1 VSGDSPP
8 GIANSDTAALLAACE
23 RHMGSGRASLGR
35 LIGVV
40 ETHSAGAWVTAADGR
55 RYLDF
60 GGYGVFILG
69 HRHPDVV
76 AAVREQLDAH
86 PIATKVF
93 LDPVSIRA
101 AAALASIAP
110 AGTDCVHF
118 ANSGAEATEAALKLA
133 RLHGRRHLISARNGF
148 HGKTLGA
155 LSVTANPIYQRPF
168 EPLLPDLTQVPY
180 GEIVPLRHALAA
192 AAGQACVILEPVQGE
207 AGVVIPPAGYLAEAA
222 RLCRE
227 HDALL
232 IIDEIQSGLG
242 RTGEWWASSAEVPEP
257 DMVLVGKGLSGGV
270 VPVAAMLARPEVY
283 APLGRDPFLHSSTF
297 AGSPLACAAAAAAIR
312 AIAQENIGPRAAA
325 LGARL
330 LTGIRHVLAAVPA
343 LSAAEARGRGLLIGI
358 DLGNPAQAG
367 QLIIE
372 LLERRIL
379 VNHSLNNSQVVR
391 LTPPA
396 IISDAEL
403 GLFLDAF
410 ADACAALIPGPSR
423 PSRPPRPLRPSH
435 HSRFPRPSHFP
446 RPPVPP
452 IP

>member
-1 VSGDSPP
+1 
-8 GIANSDTAALLAACE
+8 
-23 RHMGSGRASLGR
+23 MGSGRASLGR

-76 AAVREQLDAH
+76 AAVRAQLDAH
-86 PIATKVF
+86 PLATKVF
-93 LDPVSIRA
+93 LEPVSIRA
-101 AAALASIAP
+101 AAALAGVAP

-133 RLHGRRHLISARNGF
+133 RLHGRRQLISARNGF

-155 LSVTANPIYQRPF
+155 LSVTANPAYQRPF

-180 GEIVPLRHALAA
+180 GEITALGDALAA
-192 AAGQACVILEPVQGE
+192 VPGRACVILEPIQGE
-207 AGVVIPPAGYLAEAA
+207 AGVVVPPAGYLAGAA

-232 IIDEIQSGLG
+232 IVDEIQTGLG

-270 VPVAAMLARPEVY
+270 VPVAAVLARPAVY
-283 APLGRDPFLHSSTF
+283 APFGRDPFLHSSTF
-297 AGSPLACAAAAAAIR
+297 AGSPLACAAAAASIR
-312 AIAQENIGPRAAA
+312 VIEQENIVQRAAA
-325 LGARL
+325 LGSRL
-330 LTGIRHVLAAVPA
+330 LTGVRRVLGDSFGVSPVG
-343 LSAAEARGRGLLIGI
+343 ARGRGLLIGI
-358 DLGNPAQAG
+358 DLGSPALAG

-372 LLERRIL
+372 LLERHVL

-396 IISDAEL
+396 IMSDAEL

-410 ADACAALIPGPSR
+410 ADACAALTPRSIPLEATPT
-423 PSRPPRPLRPSH
+423 
-435 HSRFPRPSHFP
+435 
-446 RPPVPP
+446 
-452 IP
+452 

>member
-1 VSGDSPP
+1 VNTS
-8 GIANSDTAALLAACE
+8 IANTDTAALLAACE

-40 ETHSAGAWVTAADGR
+40 ETHSEAAWVTAADGR

-76 AAVREQLDAH
+76 AAVREQLDTH
-86 PIATKVF
+86 PLGTKVF

-110 AGTDCVHF
+110 RGTDCVHF
-118 ANSGAEATEAALKLA
+118 ANSGTEATEAALKLA
-133 RLHGRRHLISARNGF
+133 RLHGRRHLISARSGF

-155 LSVTANPIYQRPF
+155 LSVTANPAYQRPF
-168 EPLLPDLTQVPY
+168 GPLLPDLTHIPY
-180 GEIVPLRHALAA
+180 GEIVPLDNALAVIP
-192 AAGQACVILEPVQGE
+192 GKACVILEPIQGE
-207 AGVVIPPAGYLAEAA
+207 AGVVVPPVGYLAEAA

-232 IIDEIQSGLG
+232 IIDEIQTGLG

-257 DMVLVGKGLSGGV
+257 DIVLVGKGLSGGV
-270 VPVAAMLARPEVY
+270 VPVAAMLARPAIY
-283 APLGRDPFLHSSTF
+283 APFGRDPFLHSSTF
-297 AGSPLACAAAAAAIR
+297 AGSPLACAAAAASIR
-312 AIAQENIGPRAAA
+312 VMARDNIGQRAAS
-325 LGARL
+325 LGTRL
-330 LTGIRHVLAAVPA
+330 LTEIRRVLADSPVSSV
-343 LSAAEARGRGLLIGI
+343 SAGQARGRGLLIGI
-358 DLGNPAQAG
+358 DLGSPALAG

-372 LLERRIL
+372 LLERQVL

-396 IISDAEL
+396 IMSDAEL

-410 ADACAALIPGPSR
+410 ADACAALTPQPIALEAIPT
-423 PSRPPRPLRPSH
+423 
-435 HSRFPRPSHFP
+435 
-446 RPPVPP
+446 
-452 IP
+452 

>member
-1 VSGDSPP
+1 VSGDRLP
-8 GIANSDTAALLAACE
+8 GIANSDTPGLLAACE

-76 AAVREQLDAH
+76 AAVRAQLDAH

-93 LDPVSIRA
+93 LEPVSIRA
-101 AAALASIAP
+101 AAALASVAP

-155 LSVTANPIYQRPF
+155 LSVTANPAYQRPF

-180 GEIVPLRHALAA
+180 GEITPLGEALAA
-192 AAGQACVILEPVQGE
+192 VPGQACVILEPIQGE
-207 AGVVIPPAGYLAEAA
+207 AGVVVPPAGYLAEAA

-232 IIDEIQSGLG
+232 IVDEIQTGLG
-242 RTGEWWASSAEVPEP
+242 RTGEWWASAAEVPEP

-270 VPVAAMLARPEVY
+270 VPVAAVLARPAVY
-283 APLGRDPFLHSSTF
+283 APFGRDPFLHSSTF
-297 AGSPLACAAAAAAIR
+297 AGSPLACAAAEAAIR
-312 AIAQENIGPRAAA
+312 VIARENIGQRAAA
-325 LGARL
+325 LGSRL
-330 LTGIRHVLAAVPA
+330 LAGVQGILADSLDDSPV
-343 LSAAEARGRGLLIGI
+343 EARGRGLLIGI
-358 DLGNPAQAG
+358 DLGSPALAG
-367 QLIIE
+367 ELIIE
-372 LLERRIL
+372 LLERHVL

-396 IISDAEL
+396 IMSDAEL
-403 GLFLDAF
+403 GRFLDAF
-410 ADACAALIPGPSR
+410 ADACAALTPRSIPLEATPT
-423 PSRPPRPLRPSH
+423 
-435 HSRFPRPSHFP
+435 
-446 RPPVPP
+446 
-452 IP
+452 

>member
-1 VSGDSPP
+1 
-8 GIANSDTAALLAACE
+8 
-23 RHMGSGRASLGR
+23 MGSGRASLGR

-40 ETHSAGAWVTAADGR
+40 ETHSAAAWVTAADGN

-86 PIATKVF
+86 PIATK
-93 LDPVSIRA
+93 LLLEPVSIRA

-148 HGKTLGA
+148 HGKTFGA
-155 LSVTANPIYQRPF
+155 LSVTANSAYQRPF
-168 EPLLPDLTQVPY
+168 EPLLPDRTQVPY
-180 GEIVPLRHALAA
+180 GEIAPLRHALAD
-192 AAGQACVILEPVQGE
+192 AAGKACVILEPIQGE
-207 AGVVIPPAGYLAEAA
+207 AGVVVPPAGYLAEAA

-227 HDALL
+227 YDALL
-232 IIDEIQSGLG
+232 IVDEIQTGLG

-270 VPVAAMLARPEVY
+270 VPIAAVLARPAVY
-283 APLGRDPFLHSSTF
+283 APFGRDPFLHSSTF
-297 AGSPLACAAAAAAIR
+297 AGSPLACAAAAASIR
-312 AIAQENIGPRAAA
+312 AIAQENVGQRAAS
-325 LGARL
+325 LGSRL
-330 LTGIRHVLAAVPA
+330 LSEIRSILAGSPFPEVSP
-343 LSAAEARGRGLLIGI
+343 AEARGRGLLIGI
-358 DLGNPAQAG
+358 DVGSPALAG
-367 QLIIE
+367 QLILE
-372 LLERRIL
+372 LLERHIL

-396 IISDAEL
+396 IIGAAEL
-403 GLFLDAF
+403 ALFLDAF
-410 ADACAALIPGPSR
+410 ADACAALT
-423 PSRPPRPLRPSH
+423 PRSIALEAMST
-435 HSRFPRPSHFP
+435 
-446 RPPVPP
+446 
-452 IP
+452 

>member
-1 VSGDSPP
+1 VSS

-23 RHMGSGRASLGR
+23 RHLGSGRASLGR

-40 ETHSAGAWVTAADGR
+40 ETHSAAAWVTAADGR

-93 LDPVSIRA
+93 LEPVSIRA
-101 AAALASIAP
+101 AAALAGIAP

-155 LSVTANPIYQRPF
+155 LSVTANPAYQRPF

-180 GEIVPLRHALAA
+180 GEIMPLESALAA
-192 AAGQACVILEPVQGE
+192 VPGKACVILEPIQGE
-207 AGVVIPPAGYLAEAA
+207 AGVVVPPAGYLAAAA

-232 IIDEIQSGLG
+232 IIDEIQTGLG

-270 VPVAAMLARPEVY
+270 VPVAAVLARPAVY

-297 AGSPLACAAAAAAIR
+297 AGSPLACAAAAASIR
-312 AIAQENIGPRAAA
+312 AIAQENIGQRAAS
-325 LGARL
+325 LGSRL
-330 LTGIRHVLAAVPA
+330 LTEVRRVLADSPV
-343 LSAAEARGRGLLIGI
+343 STGEARGRGLLIGI
-358 DLGNPAQAG
+358 DLGSPALAG

-372 LLERRIL
+372 LLERHVL

-410 ADACAALIPGPSR
+410 ADACAALT
-423 PSRPPRPLRPSH
+423 
-435 HSRFPRPSHFP
+435 
-446 RPPVPP
+446 P
-452 IP
+452 IPLALEAIPHEDSQHARTGAGR

>member
-1 VSGDSPP
+1 MSGDRPP
-8 GIANSDTAALLAACE
+8 GIANSDTTALLAACE

-35 LIGVV
+35 LLGVV
-40 ETHSAGAWVTAADGR
+40 ETHSAAAWVTAADGR

-76 AAVREQLDAH
+76 AAVRAQLDAH

-133 RLHGRRHLISARNGF
+133 RLHGHRHLISARNGF

-155 LSVTANPIYQRPF
+155 LSVTAHPAYQRPF
-168 EPLLPDLTQVPY
+168 EPLLPDVTQVPY

-192 AAGQACVILEPVQGE
+192 VPGRACVILEPIQGE
-207 AGVVIPPAGYLAEAA
+207 AGVIVPPVGYLAEAA

-232 IIDEIQSGLG
+232 IMDEIQTGLG

-257 DMVLVGKGLSGGV
+257 DIVLVGKGLSGGV
-270 VPVAAMLARPEVY
+270 VPVAAMLARPAVY
-283 APLGRDPFLHSSTF
+283 APFGRDPFLHSSTF
-297 AGSPLACAAAAAAIR
+297 AGSPLACAAAAASIR
-312 AIAQENIGPRAAA
+312 AIAQENIGQRAAS
-325 LGARL
+325 LGSRL
-330 LTGIRHVLAAVPA
+330 LTEVRRVLAGSPVPA
-343 LSAAEARGRGLLIGI
+343 VSAGEARGRGLLIGI
-358 DLGNPAQAG
+358 DLGSPALAG

-372 LLERRIL
+372 LLERHIL

-396 IISDAEL
+396 IISDTEL
-403 GLFLDAF
+403 RLFLDAF
-410 ADACAALIPGPSR
+410 ADACAALTPC
-423 PSRPPRPLRPSH
+423 
-435 HSRFPRPSHFP
+435 
-446 RPPVPP
+446 P
-452 IP
+452 IASEAMPT

>member
-1 VSGDSPP
+1 
-8 GIANSDTAALLAACE
+8 
-23 RHMGSGRASLGR
+23 MGSGRASLGR

-40 ETHSAGAWVTAADGR
+40 ETHSAAAWVTAADGR

-76 AAVREQLDAH
+76 AAVRAQLDAH

-101 AAALASIAP
+101 ATALAGIAP

-133 RLHGRRHLISARNGF
+133 RLHGRKHLISARNGF

-155 LSVTANPIYQRPF
+155 LSVTANPAYQRPF

-180 GEIVPLRHALAA
+180 GEITPLGDALAA
-192 AAGQACVILEPVQGE
+192 LPGKACVILEPIQGE
-207 AGVVIPPAGYLAEAA
+207 AGVVVPADGYLAAAA

-232 IIDEIQSGLG
+232 IVDEIQTGLG

-257 DMVLVGKGLSGGV
+257 DIVLVGKGLSGGV

-283 APLGRDPFLHSSTF
+283 APFGRDPFLHSSTF
-297 AGSPLACAAAAAAIR
+297 AGSPLACAAAAASIR
-312 AIAQENIGPRAAA
+312 AISQENIGQRAAS
-325 LGARL
+325 LGTRL
-330 LTGIRHVLAAVPA
+330 LTGVRRVLADSPLSEVSAV
-343 LSAAEARGRGLLIGI
+343 EARGRGLLIGI
-358 DLGNPAQAG
+358 DLGSPALAG

-372 LLERRIL
+372 LLERHIL

-403 GLFLDAF
+403 RLFLDAF
-410 ADACAALIPGPSR
+410 ADACAALT
-423 PSRPPRPLRPSH
+423 PRSTTLEATPT
-435 HSRFPRPSHFP
+435 
-446 RPPVPP
+446 
-452 IP
+452 

>member
-1 VSGDSPP
+1 
-8 GIANSDTAALLAACE
+8 
-23 RHMGSGRASLGR
+23 MGPGRASLGR

-60 GGYGVFILG
+60 GGFGVFVLG

-76 AAVREQLDAH
+76 AAVRAQLDTH
-86 PIATKVF
+86 PIATRVF

-101 AAALASIAP
+101 AVELASIAP
-110 AGTDCVHF
+110 AGTDCVLF

-155 LSVTANPIYQRPF
+155 LSVTANAAYQRPF
-168 EPLLPDLTQVPY
+168 EPLLPDRSQVPY
-180 GEIVPLRHALAA
+180 GEIMPLNDALSADP
-192 AAGQACVILEPVQGE
+192 GKACVILEPIQGE
-207 AGVVIPPAGYLAEAA
+207 AGVIVPPAGYLAEAA

-232 IIDEIQSGLG
+232 IIDEIQTGLG

-270 VPVAAMLARPEVY
+270 VPVAAVLARPAVY
-283 APLGRDPFLHSSTF
+283 APFGRDPFLHSSTF
-297 AGSPLACAAAAAAIR
+297 AGSPLACAAAAASIR
-312 AIAQENIGPRAAA
+312 AIARDDIGQRAAS
-325 LGARL
+325 LGSRL
-330 LTGIRHVLAAVPA
+330 LTEVRRVLAGSPVPA
-343 LSAAEARGRGLLIGI
+343 GEARGRGLLIGI
-358 DLGNPAQAG
+358 DLGSPALAG

-372 LLERRIL
+372 LLERHIL

-403 GLFLDAF
+403 RLFLDAF
-410 ADACAALIPGPSR
+410 ADACAALTPC
-423 PSRPPRPLRPSH
+423 
-435 HSRFPRPSHFP
+435 
-446 RPPVPP
+446 P
-452 IP
+452 IASEAMPT

>member
-1 VSGDSPP
+1 M
-8 GIANSDTAALLAACE
+8 ANSDTTALLAACE

-40 ETHSAGAWVTAADGR
+40 ETHSAAAWVTAAGGR

-76 AAVREQLDAH
+76 AAVRAQLDTH

-133 RLHGRRHLISARNGF
+133 RLHGRRQLISARNGF

-155 LSVTANPIYQRPF
+155 LSVTANPAYQRPF

-180 GEIVPLRHALAA
+180 GEITPLRDALAA
-192 AAGQACVILEPVQGE
+192 AGGKACVILEPIQGE
-207 AGVVIPPAGYLAEAA
+207 AGVVVPPAGYLAEAA

-232 IIDEIQSGLG
+232 IIDEIQTGLG
-242 RTGEWWASSAEVPEP
+242 RTGEWWASAAEVPEP
-257 DMVLVGKGLSGGV
+257 DIVLVGKGLSGGV
-270 VPVAAMLARPEVY
+270 VPVAAMLARPAVY
-283 APLGRDPFLHSSTF
+283 APFGRDPFLHSSTF
-297 AGSPLACAAAAAAIR
+297 AGSPLACAAAAAAIQ
-312 AIAQENIGPRAAA
+312 AIAQENIGQRAAS

-330 LTGIRHVLAAVPA
+330 LAEVRRVLADSA
-343 LSAAEARGRGLLIGI
+343 LSEVSAVEARGRGLLIGI
-358 DLGNPAQAG
+358 DLGSPALAG
-367 QLIIE
+367 QLIME
-372 LLERRIL
+372 LLERHIL

-403 GLFLDAF
+403 RLFVDAF
-410 ADACAALIPGPSR
+410 ADVCAALT
-423 PSRPPRPLRPSH
+423 PRSTPLEATPA
-435 HSRFPRPSHFP
+435 
-446 RPPVPP
+446 
-452 IP
+452 

>member
-1 VSGDSPP
+1 MSIDHAP
-8 GIANSDTAALLAACE
+8 GIANSDTTALLAACE

-40 ETHSAGAWVTAADGR
+40 ETHSAAAWVTAADGR

-76 AAVREQLDAH
+76 AAVREQLDTH

-93 LDPVSIRA
+93 LEPVSIRA

-110 AGTDCVHF
+110 VGTDCVHF

-133 RLHGRRHLISARNGF
+133 RLHGRRQLISARNGF

-155 LSVTANPIYQRPF
+155 LSVTANPAYQRPF

-180 GEIVPLRHALAA
+180 GEIMPLSNALAA
-192 AAGQACVILEPVQGE
+192 VPGKACVILEPIQGE
-207 AGVVIPPAGYLAEAA
+207 AGVVIPPVGYLAEAA

-232 IIDEIQSGLG
+232 IIDEIQTGLG
-242 RTGEWWASSAEVPEP
+242 RTGEWWASAAEVPEP
-257 DMVLVGKGLSGGV
+257 DMLLVGKGLSGGV
-270 VPVAAMLARPEVY
+270 VPVAAMLARPTVY
-283 APLGRDPFLHSSTF
+283 EPFGRDPFLHSSTF
-297 AGSPLACAAAAAAIR
+297 AGSPLACAAAAASIR
-312 AIAQENIGPRAAA
+312 AIAQENIGPRAAS

-330 LTGIRHVLAAVPA
+330 LTEVRRILADSPVGGGWGSSGGSAVWSG
-343 LSAAEARGRGLLIGI
+343 SAVEARGRGLLIGI
-358 DLGNPAQAG
+358 DLGSPALAG

-372 LLERRIL
+372 LLERHIL

-396 IISDAEL
+396 IISDPEL
-403 GLFLDAF
+403 ALFLDAF
-410 ADACAALIPGPSR
+410 ADACAALT
-423 PSRPPRPLRPSH
+423 PRSITLETTPT
-435 HSRFPRPSHFP
+435 
-446 RPPVPP
+446 
-452 IP
+452 

>member
-1 VSGDSPP
+1 VSEDRLP
-8 GIANSDTAALLAACE
+8 GIANSDTPGLLAACE

-76 AAVREQLDAH
+76 AAVRAQLDAH

-93 LDPVSIRA
+93 LEPVSIRA
-101 AAALASIAP
+101 AAALASVAP

-155 LSVTANPIYQRPF
+155 LSVTANPAYQRPF

-180 GEIVPLRHALAA
+180 GEITPLGEALAA
-192 AAGQACVILEPVQGE
+192 VPGQACVILEPIQGE
-207 AGVVIPPAGYLAEAA
+207 AGVVVPPAGYLAEAA
-222 RLCRE
+222 RLCHE

-232 IIDEIQSGLG
+232 VIDEIQTGLG
-242 RTGEWWASSAEVPEP
+242 RTGEWWASAAEVPEP

-270 VPVAAMLARPEVY
+270 VPVAAVLARPAVY
-283 APLGRDPFLHSSTF
+283 APFGRDPFLHSSTF
-297 AGSPLACAAAAAAIR
+297 AGSPLACAAATASIR
-312 AIAQENIGPRAAA
+312 VIARENIGQRAAA
-325 LGARL
+325 LGSRL
-330 LTGIRHVLAAVPA
+330 LAGVQGILADSLDDSPV
-343 LSAAEARGRGLLIGI
+343 EARGRGLLIGI
-358 DLGNPAQAG
+358 DLGSPALAG
-367 QLIIE
+367 ELIIE
-372 LLERRIL
+372 LLERHVL

-396 IISDAEL
+396 IMSDAEL
-403 GLFLDAF
+403 GRFLDAF
-410 ADACAALIPGPSR
+410 ADACAALTPRSIPLEATPT
-423 PSRPPRPLRPSH
+423 
-435 HSRFPRPSHFP
+435 
-446 RPPVPP
+446 
-452 IP
+452 